1 MAPKKRTFAELGFVA
16 ELAGTYR
23 ADFNIREEEKIRH
36 IRGPRR
42 GSQQRA
48 LDDLSLI
55 RTAAAEHTSRADG
68 LEAMQA
74 AAKRLKEAAAAE
86 AGGVVEIDGEHR
98 ARLQY
103 TDCARNSCEIKG
115 PRRHDE
121 RRAQADLESMRA
133 AAADKPTRAE
143 HFEAMAREAHR
154 LQEHAA
160 FEVQVA
166 IAVEREKFNQK
177 HMQTDSETEPE
188 QDPDVAIYD
197 EPFPIIDVNNAET
210 RERLF
215 TSPLPRSKAQK
226 EKPPADSF
234 EATTRLA
241 TFRPVRS
248 NVGDLRVLLEARAD
262 PNVKINTGSLSP
274 LRNVMCFARP
284 CEVREMRLLLLEH
297 GAMESNADKKR
308 WEEREE
314 YDMKEPAWLTN
325 FHRDDREG

>member
-1 MAPKKRTFAELGFVA
+1 MLKRPACVLRCAMAPKKRTFAELGFVA

-36 IRGPRR
+36 ILGPRR

-48 LDDLSLI
+48 LDDLILI

-86 AGGVVEIDGEHR
+86 AGGVVKEAAAAEAGGVVEIDGEHR

-103 TDCARNSCEIKG
+103 TDCARNSCEIIG

-133 AAADKPTRAE
+133 AAAEKTTRAE
-143 HFEAMAREAHR
+143 HFEAMATEAHR

-166 IAVEREKFNQK
+166 IAVEREKFDRK
-177 HMQTDSETEPE
+177 HMQTDSESEPE
-188 QDPDVAIYD
+188 QGKS
-197 EPFPIIDVNNAET
+197 
-210 RERLF
+210 LH
-215 TSPLPRSKAQK
+215 L
-226 EKPPADSF
+226 
-234 EATTRLA
+234 
-241 TFRPVRS
+241 
-248 NVGDLRVLLEARAD
+248 NVYTYE
-262 PNVKINTGSLSP
+262 
-274 LRNVMCFARP
+274 
-284 CEVREMRLLLLEH
+284 
-297 GAMESNADKKR
+297 
-308 WEEREE
+308 
-314 YDMKEPAWLTN
+314 
-325 FHRDDREG
+325 